1 MKYLA
6 LGLIGSSPWI
16 FLAVASYKAD
26 KISVPAILILIFL
39 YDLNNE
45 CNCLYG
51 IKDAPSLE
59 RPCDIDL
66 NKLIIS

>member
-26 KISVPAILILIFL
+26 KISVPAILILIF
-39 YDLNNE
+39 
-45 CNCLYG
+45 CM
-51 IKDAPSLE
+51 
-59 RPCDIDL
+59 
-66 NKLIIS
+66 ISIMSAIACME